1 MSWLIWILIAYACGS
16 IPFGVLIARMKGV
29 DIRREGSGNIGAT
42 NVGRILGRKFGIVC
56 FLLDALKGGAPVLAA
71 GIAQNTL
78 GESLATLTPLS
89 AWGWLLTAVA
99 AILGHCFSPWLG
111 FKGGKGVATAFG
123 GMLAIWPVM
132 TIPVMIALLVW
143 AIALSTTRMMSLAS
157 IVAAAVLPI
166 IIAVEMG
173 VRSTLA
179 SGLPFLLV
187 TLLLAGFVVLR
198 HRRNIARIHDGTE
211 PTI

>member
-29 DIRREGSGNIGAT
+29 DIRSEGSGNIGAT

-71 GIAQNTL
+71 GIAQHTL

-111 FKGGKGVATAFG
+111 FKGGKGVSTAFG
-123 GMLAIWPVM
+123 GMLAMWPVM
-132 TIPVMIALLVW
+132 TIPAVIALLVW
-143 AIALSTTRMMSLAS
+143 LVALAVTRMMSLAS
-157 IVAAAVLPI
+157 MIGAVVMPLV
-166 IIAVEMG
+166 IAVEMG
-173 VRSTLA
+173 IRGTLA